1 MNHILTDLSTPALT
15 RAITGNLLAFFD
27 RIQRA
32 PSAEYYAD
40 EMIARWHTRIPHP
53 WFNGVAAR
61 QLPTEDYRPVI
72 EETVAYFNARGVSPF
87 TWWLSPA
94 QPLDAWT
101 QLLAP
106 FGFHL
111 DRGTPGM
118 AVALNALPDRVAAPD
133 RLIIAPV
140 EDDAMLRTWTHT
152 FMIGYE
158 LPHSWEHAFH
168 ALMAGLGLD
177 WPMRNYLGSLDG
189 EPVATATLFIGAG
202 VAGVLNVS
210 TVPPARGRGLG
221 AALTLAPLLEARAR
235 GYRAGVLQSS
245 EMGFNVYRRLG
256 FEKLCDVAHFY
267 CCPERE
273 PD

>member
-27 RIQRA
+27 WLQRA

-53 WFNGVAAR
+53 WFSGVAAR

-72 EETVAYFNARGVSPF
+72 EDSIAYFNARGVSPF

-94 QPLDAWT
+94 QPVDAWA
-101 QLLAP
+101 QRLAP

-118 AVALNALPDRVAAPD
+118 AVALHALPDRVIAPAG
-133 RLIIAPV
+133 LIITPV
-140 EDDAMLRTWTHT
+140 EDDATLRTWTHT
-152 FMIGYE
+152 FIIGYE
-158 LPHSWEHAFH
+158 LPHSWQPDFYE
-168 ALMAGLGLD
+168 LMAGLGLD
-177 WPMRNYLGSLDG
+177 WPLRSYLGHLDG

>member
-177 WPMRNYLGSLDG
+177 WPMRNYLGFLDG